1 MCNKNILTS
10 MPGWQP
16 SIPLSVAP
24 TRNNFKSG
32 NTQRSHFHVSGATQH
47 ATIQYIQ
54 HCNNHAAEGTSH
66 TEKSLLECDAVLLE
80 SQLPAFKRHCDP
92 LKCQELII

>member
-1 MCNKNILTS
+1 

-32 NTQRSHFHVSGATQH
+32 KIQRKHFHVSGTTQYAT
-47 ATIQYIQ
+47 TQYIQ
-54 HCNNHAAEGTSH
+54 HHNNHAAGETGH
-66 TEKSLLECDAVLLE
+66 TEKCLLGCDAVLPGNQF
-80 SQLPAFKRHCDP
+80 SAF
-92 LKCQELII
+92 

>member
-32 NTQRSHFHVSGATQH
+32 KTQKTHFQVSGTTQH
-47 ATIQYIQ
+47 ATTHHIQ
-54 HCNNHAAEGTSH
+54 HCNNHAAERTSH
-66 TEKSLLECDAVLLE
+66 TEKRLLGCDAVLLGN
-80 SQLPAFKRHCDP
+80 QLPAFKRHYDP
-92 LKCQELII
+92 LKCQEQII